1 MFNNHAPL
9 KSRFRTYNMPNHD
22 NNKIVLKYLKDSTDK
37 ISLDNDN
44 QRLMQALN
52 LNHTFDSVKAFERL
66 SNKIKKN
73 GVN

>member
-22 NNKIVLKYLKDSTDK
+22 NNKIVLEYLKDSTDK

-44 QRLMQALN
+44 QRLMQALSF
-52 LNHTFDSVKAFERL
+52 NHTFDSVKAFERL
-66 SNKIKKN
+66 TSKIKKN

>member
-22 NNKIVLKYLKDSTDK
+22 NNKIVLEYLKDSTDK

>member
-9 KSRFRTYNMPNHD
+9 KSRFLTYNMPNND
-22 NNKIVLKYLKDSTDK
+22 NNKILLEYLKDSTDK

-52 LNHTFDSVKAFERL
+52 INHTFDSVKTFERL
-66 SNKIKKN
+66 TSKIKKN

>member
-52 LNHTFDSVKAFERL
+52 FNHTFDSVKAFERL
-66 SNKIKKN
+66 TSKIKKN

>member
-9 KSRFRTYNMPNHD
+9 KSRFLTYKMPNND
-22 NNKIVLKYLKDSTDK
+22 NNKILLEYIKESSEKT
-37 ISLDNDN
+37 SLDNDN

-52 LNHTFDSVKAFERL
+52 FNHVFDSVKAFERL
-66 SNKIKKN
+66 TSKIKKN

>member
-22 NNKIVLKYLKDSTDK
+22 NNKIVLEYLKDSTDK

-52 LNHTFDSVKAFERL
+52 LNHTFDSVRAFERL
-66 SNKIKKN
+66 TSKIKKN

>member
-22 NNKIVLKYLKDSTDK
+22 NNKIVLEYLKDSTDK

-66 SNKIKKN
+66 TSKIKKN

>member
-1 MFNNHAPL
+1 MFSNHAPL